1 MKSKRLLSLDILRG
15 ITMAGMILVNN
26 PGDWGEIYAPLKHAE
41 WNGLTPTDLVFPFF
55 MFVMGVSMS
64 FSLSKFNHTFTY
76 SFWKKL
82 VRRTLILFLLGMLI
96 SWFSLVIHNGAS
108 HSQEMTLS
116 EILFPLKNIRILG
129 VLQRLALTYFFGS
142 ILIMSVSKK
151 KLLIGISAC
160 ILTLYYILLKAGH
173 GFELSNNNIVA
184 ILDQNLWGNSHM
196 YREWLPSGGH
206 LYFDPEGLL
215 STLPCIAHV
224 TIGFLCGEIIQQ
236 DKSLDKRLLSLTI
249 TGITLL
255 FSGYLLSYGCPVIKK
270 VWSPTYVLITCGL
283 AYLTLVLLTWII
295 DINKKSKWCLSFQAF
310 GTNPLFIYI
319 VASLL
324 ATILEVPIF
333 GIGITEIIYTT
344 LYNFIGIPKMASLVY
359 ALLYITINGS
369 LAYILFKKRI
379 FIKI

>member
-1 MKSKRLLSLDILRG
+1 MERINSNRFGVPLLHVCNGRINEFLFIQIQPHLYLLILEKISETNPNSFSPRHVDI
-15 ITMAGMILVNN
+15 
-26 PGDWGEIYAPLKHAE
+26 
-41 WNGLTPTDLVFPFF
+41 LVFP
-55 MFVMGVSMS
+55 SHPQR
-64 FSLSKFNHTFTY
+64 SK
-76 SFWKKL
+76 
-82 VRRTLILFLLGMLI
+82 
-96 SWFSLVIHNGAS
+96 
-108 HSQEMTLS
+108 SQPGDDTVGNTLS
-116 EILFPLKNIRILG
+116 TKEYQDIRRAPTISSNLLLRFNINN
-129 VLQRLALTYFFGS
+129 VS
-142 ILIMSVSKK
+142 IKK

-295 DINKKSKWCLSFQAF
+295 DINKKSKWCLPFQAF